1 MGLFST
7 LNTGTSALNA
17 SQVAVATTSQNIA
30 NQDNTSYTRQRV
42 NLAASSAV
50 SSGGVS
56 VGTGVTVTSVTRV
69 HDEFTYA
76 QLKKAATAVSYDT
89 YTTQTLEEVSTY
101 FPDLDESG
109 IAVDLEEY
117 FAAWS
122 DLASN
127 ATEGSQKIALVQ
139 SALTMTSDIQSTRE
153 SLRDLQDSVNSQL
166 KTSIDEINSIA
177 SQIAD
182 INKQINAIESE
193 AGNYANDLRDARDE
207 LELTLANLVD
217 ISVSKGSTSSYTS
230 SVSADLSSSESSSTE
245 YSLNIAGYTIIDG
258 STYHPLVASN
268 SSNTSGY
275 YSVYYETQDGKQ
287 YDLTGK
293 ISGGKVG
300 AMLDLRGRALNGEN
314 GYPTDGTIQDYID
327 ELDTFAQT
335 LITATNNIYAQS
347 AQSSMQSPILDISG
361 NTSLKNAYENIES
374 GTFDVIVYDS
384 SGLEVGRKTITIGST
399 TTMTDNTFSDSIV
412 SQINSSTDDN
422 SDNNSLNDV
431 DDYFTAIYMEDG
443 TFSLSPTTNNSG
455 YTIAIEDNG
464 TNFPGAI
471 GISQFLTG
479 TDASDISVATQYQK
493 DPSSM
498 AGFAAPTSG
507 DNTVANAMVQL
518 QYDSLSFY
526 NNGLVTSGT
535 LDGYYTSLTTH
546 IASEANAADSSLS
559 TNSTLYNTAY
569 TEFQS
574 TSGVNEDEELAN
586 LIMYQASYTAAA
598 KIITTID
605 EMLDTLLGMKS

>member
-17 SQVAVATTSQNIA
+17 AQVAVATTSQNIA
-30 NQDNTSYTRQRV
+30 NQDNASYTRQRV
-42 NLAASSAV
+42 NFAASSAV
-50 SSGGVS
+50 SSGGIS
-56 VGTGVTVTSVTRV
+56 VGSGVTITSVTRV
-69 HDEFTYA
+69 HDEYSYV
-76 QLKKAATAVSYDT
+76 KMRNAATAVAYDA
-89 YTTQTLEEVSTY
+89 YKTQVLEEASNY

-109 IAVDLEEY
+109 ISVDLEEY
-117 FAAWS
+117 FSAWN

-139 SALTMTSDIQSTRE
+139 SALTMTSDIQSARD

-166 KTSIDEINSIA
+166 GTAVDEINSIA
-177 SQIAD
+177 EQISD
-182 INKQINAIESE
+182 INKQINVIEAE
-193 AGNYANDLRDARDE
+193 EGNYANDLRDQRDE
-207 LELTLANLVD
+207 LELTLSNLVD
-217 ISVSKGSTSSYTS
+217 ISVYKGNTSSYTS
-230 SVSADLSSSESSSTE
+230 SVSSDLSTSETTSTE

-268 SSNTSGY
+268 TSNTSGY

-293 ISGGKVG
+293 ISGGEVG
-300 AMLDLRGRALNGEN
+300 SMLDLRGRVLNGEN
-314 GYPTDGTIQDYID
+314 GYPTDGKIQDYID

-347 AQSSMQSPILDISG
+347 AQSSMQSPILDIKG
-361 NTSLKNAYENIES
+361 DDALKNAYDNIES
-374 GTFDVIVYDS
+374 GTFDVIIYDK
-384 SGLEVGRKTITIGST
+384 SGVEVARKTVAVGST
-399 TTMTDNTFSDSIV
+399 TTLSDDTFSDSIV
-412 SQINSSTDDN
+412 SQINASTDDN

-479 TDASDISVATQYQK
+479 SNASDISVATQYQK

-498 AGFAAPTSG
+498 EGFAAPISG

-526 NNGLVTSGT
+526 NSGIVSKGT

-546 IASEANAADSSLS
+546 IASEASAAASSLS
-559 TNSTLYNTAY
+559 TNQTLYNTAY

>member
-17 SQVAVATTSQNIA
+17 AQVAVAITSQNIA
-30 NQDNTSYTRQRV
+30 NVDNTSYSRQRV
-42 NLAASSAV
+42 NLSASSSV
-50 SSGGVS
+50 STGGVS
-56 VGTGVTVTSVTRV
+56 IGTGVTVSSVTRV

-76 QLKKAATAVSYDT
+76 QLKSAATSVAYDT
-89 YTTQTLEEVSTY
+89 YNSQILEEITTY
-101 FPDLDESG
+101 FPDLDDSG
-109 IAVDLEEY
+109 IANDLSSY
-117 FAAWS
+117 FSAWS

-139 SALTMTSDIQSTRE
+139 SALTMATDIQSTRS
-153 SLRDLQDSVNSQL
+153 SLRDLQDSVNSQI
-166 KTSIDEINSIA
+166 KTSVDEINSIA
-177 SQIAD
+177 EEIAD
-182 INKQINAIESE
+182 INKQIDVIEADE
-193 AGNYANDLRDARDE
+193 GNYANDLRDQRDE
-207 LELTLANLVD
+207 LELTLSNLVG
-217 ISVSKGSTSSYTS
+217 ITVSKDDVSSYTS
-230 SVSADLSSSESSSTE
+230 SVSSDLSSSESGSQ
-245 YSLNIAGYTIIDG
+245 YSLMINGYTIIDG
-258 STYHPLVASN
+258 STYHALEV
-268 SSNTSGY
+268 SNTSNESGY
-275 YSVYYETQDGKQ
+275 YSIYYETQDGTQ
-287 YDLTGK
+287 YDLTEQ

-300 AMLDLRGRALNGEN
+300 AMLDLRGRVLNGEN
-314 GYPTDGTIQDYID
+314 GYPTDGTIQEYID

-335 LITATNNIYAQS
+335 LITETNNIYAQS
-347 AQSSMQSPILDISG
+347 AQSSMESPILDLEG
-361 NTSLKNAYENIES
+361 DTSLKNAYDNIES

-384 SGLEVGRKTITIGST
+384 DGVEVARKTITIGST
-399 TTMTDNTFSDSIV
+399 TTLTDDTFSDSIV
-412 SQINSSTDDN
+412 SQINSESDDN

-443 TFSLSPTTNNSG
+443 TFSLSPTSTNST

-479 TDASDISVATQYQK
+479 SDASDISVATEYQN

-498 AGFAAPTSG
+498 EGFSAPISG

-518 QYDSLSFY
+518 QYETLNFY
-526 NNGLVTSGT
+526 NDGTVSSET

-546 IASEANAADSSLS
+546 IASDTSAAESSLS
-559 TNSTLYNTAY
+559 TNQTLYDTAY
-569 TEFQS
+569 AANQS
-574 TSGVNEDEELAN
+574 VSGVNEDEELAN

-605 EMLDTLLGMKS
+605 EMLDVLLGIKS